1 MMSKK
6 SKIVVVQ
13 NNFHK
18 FTVKIKNNLSG
29 ISRYRIFSSK
39 SDKWGKEKNELISEA
54 NQFNQ
59 GLGVFIDNNFY
70 TYEQLERLKII
81 IDSIYLNDKNVS
93 QFSNA
98 YYKKD

>member
-1 MMSKK
+1 MIKK

-29 ISRYRIFSSK
+29 ICRYKIFRSK
-39 SDKWGKEKNELISEA
+39 SDKWGKEKNELITEA
-54 NQFNQ
+54 YQYNQ

-81 IDSIYLNDKNVS
+81 IDSIYLNDKNVHKFNNS
-93 QFSNA
+93 